1 VIHDVDGLSTVG
13 MNSVYAAAVSSLS
26 AFTPEP
32 LLRARVVSRYLFLSM
47 ALARAK
53 PSYQFEWEDKEQSHN
68 CRTHSSCRVQ
78 AVGARGTR
86 DNCKSKD
93 KRSSA

>member
-1 VIHDVDGLSTVG
+1 MMWMGCPMWVWAVGVLS
-13 MNSVYAAAVSSLS
+13 
-26 AFTPEP
+26 
-32 LLRARVVSRYLFLSM
+32 
-47 ALARAK
+47 K
-53 PSYQFEWEDKEQSHN
+53 DKGQSHN